1 MTIQRAVFVFIA
13 IWTTIVLF
21 PRCPAVANEMPASLA
36 EPGDSGAVAPIPE
49 EWRKAFSAIEPDPH
63 PEKLTR
69 DSHYW
74 ITDEQR
80 HDLFRES
87 IADSGGIFI
96 GLGPDQNYLMAAW
109 AKPEVLIPLDFDQA
123 IVDLHYV
130 FRVIFLNAP
139 DAKAFI
145 DMWQEENTA
154 ETRALLKEAYAEKSP
169 SFRKGVLRAFKVG
182 SRFVRRRLK
191 RIVKKFGR
199 LEVPTFLSDPKQ
211 YQFIVDMFRANRV
224 FPVRGD
230 LTATKTLRQLAEAAK
245 KVGLPVRTLYLSNAE
260 QYFKYT
266 SDYRQNMFALPFD
279 DRTKVIRTVGTKKPW
294 TADGV
299 YDYVCQTGDNFRAWL
314 AHKKT
319 FNVWTIVQARKVDKK
334 TGFSRVT
341 RVPED

>member
-1 MTIQRAVFVFIA
+1 MKIQRIA
-13 IWTTIVLF
+13 PAALAACFTLF
-21 PRCPAVANEMPASLA
+21 GMTASRTAANEMPESQAAS
-36 EPGDSGAVAPIPE
+36 SGAGSLDPIPE
-49 EWRKAFSAIEPDPH
+49 AWLKAFSAVEPDPH

-74 ITDEQR
+74 VSDEQR

-87 IADSGGIFI
+87 IADSGGVFI
-96 GLGPDQNYLMAAW
+96 GLGTDQNYLMAAW

-123 IVDLHYV
+123 VVDLHFV
-130 FRVIFLNAP
+130 FRAIFLNAP
-139 DAKAFI
+139 TPQAFI
-145 DMWQEENTA
+145 DLWQEKKEG
-154 ETRALLKEAYAEKSP
+154 ETRALLKEVYADKSP
-169 SFRKGVLRAFKVG
+169 AFRKGVLRAFKVG
-182 SRFVRRRLK
+182 ARFVRRRLN

-199 LEVPTFLSDPKQ
+199 LEVPTFLSDQTQ
-211 YQFIVDMFRANRV
+211 YQYIVDMFRTKRV

-230 LTATKTLRQLAEAAK
+230 LTATRTLRQVATAAK
-245 KVGLPVRTLYLSNAE
+245 SVGLTIRTLYLSNAE

-266 SDYRQNMFALPFD
+266 AEYRENMFALPFD

-299 YDYVCQTGDNFRAWL
+299 YDYVCQTGDNFRTWL
-314 AHKKT
+314 SHKKT

-341 RVPED
+341 KVPED

>member
-1 MTIQRAVFVFIA
+1 MKIQRIASIAVC
-13 IWTTIVLF
+13 TTILGITSSG
-21 PRCPAVANEMPASLA
+21 AVANEMPEALTA
-36 EPGDSGAVAPIPE
+36 QGETGALAPIPE
-49 EWRKAFSAIEPDPH
+49 AWLKAFSAVEPDPH

-74 ITDEQR
+74 VSDEQR
-80 HDLFRES
+80 HDLFREP
-87 IADSGGIFI
+87 IADSGGVFI
-96 GLGPDQNYLMAAW
+96 GLGTDQNYLMAAW

-139 DAKAFI
+139 NPEAFI
-145 DMWQEENTA
+145 DMWKEENERA
-154 ETRALLKEAYAEKSP
+154 TRALLKEAYANKSP
-169 SFRKGVLRAFKVG
+169 AFQKGVLRAFKVG
-182 SRFVRRRLK
+182 ARFVRRRLS

-199 LEVPTFLSDPKQ
+199 LEIPTFLSDQSQ
-211 YQFIVDMFRANRV
+211 YQYIVDMFRTNRV

-230 LTATKTLRQLAEAAK
+230 LTATKTMRQVAEATK
-245 KVGLPVRTLYLSNAE
+245 SVGLTIRTLYLSNAE

-266 SDYRQNMFALPFD
+266 ADYRENMFALPFD

-299 YDYVCQTGDNFRAWL
+299 YDYVCQSGDNFRTWL

-334 TGFSRVT
+334 TGFSEVT
-341 RVPED
+341 SVPED